1 MRATKR
7 RAQGQENI
15 FKMAAKRVCMSRD
28 TQNPAAN
35 PNMAADEGRDV
46 EQLSTSKSSG
56 DVSARARALLAH
68 FQRGTTVLGLQI
80 ALQILQL
87 LECLNIAMQGRQ
99 QTISG
104 LLAAVN
110 VAKSA
115 ILKLRNDESFNSL
128 IHSTNHMTSKYHLN
142 AIEVP
147 QLRRIPKR
155 IDDGAAESFHPATV
169 GDYYRPQYFELLDTV
184 SVHLTQRFDQEGIQR
199 YEKLEQ
205 VLLTGS
211 GMDSIAQYKEIDPLL
226 LKAQLT
232 ILSNTQAHNDVL
244 IRENPSVFATRG
256 RRPFAGRTSIRAQEV
271 SRMPLPVQAH
281 ILRILKST
289 ETGPTVYCLEGEEN
303 YGVGSL
309 KRGKEGWE
317 KE

>member
-1 MRATKR
+1 
-7 RAQGQENI
+7 
-15 FKMAAKRVCMSRD
+15 
-28 TQNPAAN
+28 
-35 PNMAADEGRDV
+35 
-46 EQLSTSKSSG
+46 
-56 DVSARARALLAH
+56 
-68 FQRGTTVLGLQI
+68 
-80 ALQILQL
+80 
-87 LECLNIAMQGRQ
+87 MQGRQ

-110 VAKSA
+110 VAKSV

-147 QLRRIPKR
+147 RLRRIPKR

-184 SVHLTQRFDQEGIQR
+184 SVDLTQRFDQEGIQR

-211 GMDSIAQYKEIDPLL
+211 GMDSISQYKEIDPLL

-232 ILSNTQAHNDVL
+232 ILSMFY
-244 IRENPSVFATRG
+244 S
-256 RRPFAGRTSIRAQEV
+256 
-271 SRMPLPVQAH
+271 SRMKVHYSA
-281 ILRILKST
+281 
-289 ETGPTVYCLEGEEN
+289 EN
-303 YGVGSL
+303 NP
-309 KRGKEGWE
+309 RGHS
-317 KE
+317 